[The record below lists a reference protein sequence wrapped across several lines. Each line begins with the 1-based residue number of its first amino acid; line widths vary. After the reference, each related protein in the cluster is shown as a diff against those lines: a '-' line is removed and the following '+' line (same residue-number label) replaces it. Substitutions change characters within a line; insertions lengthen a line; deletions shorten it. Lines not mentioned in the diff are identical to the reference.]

1 MLNAIHLKNK
11 IMDFQ
16 YKIEEYKGLIIVEL
30 SGNLLAIETSKKL
43 IDELTEHIKNE
54 KANII
59 LDLGKMNNLNSSGLN
74 VFIQLLTKARNAGGD
89 VIVTNISQKIN
100 KLLIII
106 KLNTVFSVA
115 ESKEIAMN
123 ELVNLI

>member
-1 MLNAIHLKNK
+1 
-11 IMDFQ
+11 MDFQ

-89 VIVTNISQKIN
+89 VIVTNVSQKIN
-100 KLLIII
+100 KLLVIT